1 MSDKSIGAGS
11 QVAEDAQYEHNEV
24 RAIRGTEASNIAKW
38 EKDGWELLSQ
48 NPGLLWTELTF
59 RRPKPKTAGT
69 YLKAFALQS
78 YAAFRRL
85 EPLTQKRAM
94 AVCGSLVLLLVIAGV
109 AVGIH
114 SDSGSSTPIAA
125 PNKAVVSASET
136 QLEEP
141 SQTATSTAPVAEA
154 YTYHGPKYEIV
165 ARDEEQTVAKLDQ
178 YWIYTSKLDRST
190 AAYKDQV
197 KLIIADI
204 ARDQAT
210 DKFLLEVVTN
220 KEIALAE
227 SPSTMESFIAEHG
240 IDYFQKTIPK
250 KEKTEWVASYTGGF
264 DSNAVEPSDTAFEIV
279 WVPAGHPT
287 FEKWR
292 PETAD

>member
-11 QVAEDAQYEHNEV
+11 RVAEEVQYEHNEV

-38 EKDGWELLSQ
+38 EKDGWELVDQ

-85 EPLTQKRAM
+85 EPQTQKRAM
-94 AVCGSLVLLLVIAGV
+94 AVCGSLVLVMVIAGV
-109 AVGIH
+109 AVGVRGG
-114 SDSGSSTPIAA
+114 SGSSVPSASPT
-125 PNKAVVSASET
+125 KVVASASET
-136 QLEEP
+136 RSEEP
-141 SQTATSTAPVAEA
+141 SQTATSTTPEAEA
-154 YTYHGPKYEIV
+154 YTYRGPKYEIV
-165 ARDEEQTVAKLDQ
+165 ARDKEQTVAKLDQ
-178 YWIYTSKLDRST
+178 YWIYTGKLNRST

-197 KLIIADI
+197 KLIVADI

-240 IDYFQKTIPK
+240 IDYFQKAIPK
-250 KEKTEWVASYTGGF
+250 KEKTGWVASYAGGF
-264 DSNAVEPSDTAFEIV
+264 DYDAVEPSDTAFEIV
-279 WVPAGHPT
+279 WTPAGHPT
-287 FEKWR
+287 FEKWQ
-292 PETAD
+292 PDTTD